1 MVLLLDQILLLIL
14 LGLKFERYEMSDF
27 AFRRYIED
35 FSGEPA
41 KLQRKLHKMLGEVR
55 LFWQVKIVGCFVVSV
70 TLFTHLNYPVL
81 GIIYS
86 LIALLIIIVVSRTK
100 TVQQIAAKSFQSGLR
115 LILQVTSYLKPLW
128 VIIGVSSH
136 KKTTQPLSHDEF
148 IHQIQGLPSTVL
160 SPLQRQRVETVLAS
174 DEKTVKDIMTPRRR
188 VTSVTPG
195 TIIGPILLSD
205 LEKTGHGYF
214 PVATKKGK
222 PEGILILSQLT
233 NIQQAKQGRVVRDLM
248 SPHVSWVDQQS
259 SLYELVHILLEEKQ
273 YMLLVRDVDEEY
285 VGVVTAA
292 DIVRHTLGIVKD

>member
-70 TLFTHLNYPVL
+70 TLFTHLNYPVM
-81 GIIYS
+81 GVIYS

-100 TVQQIAAKSFQSGLR
+100 AVQQIAAKSFQSGLS

-128 VIIGVSSH
+128 VIIGVASH

-188 VTSVTPG
+188 VASVTPG

-222 PEGILILSQLT
+222 PEGILILSELT

-248 SPHVSWVDQQS
+248 SPHISWVDQQS

-273 YMLLVRDVDEEY
+273 YMLLVRDVEGEY
-285 VGVVTAA
+285 VGVVTVA